1 MQKKNIS
8 RILLAAVLISG
19 FNFFTP
25 ITASAAEWGS
35 VTGQFV
41 FDGAVPERPVQRTK
55 GDPSVKD
62 PAVCA
67 ATDHLSNDLVVNPK
81 NKGIQNVFMYMKRAK
96 DIHPD
101 LKDSKDKT
109 VVFDQKGCTFMPHAL
124 IVRTDQKVI
133 VKSDDPVA
141 HNTHTFPIKNQA
153 VNFILAPKDREG
165 TEVSNPIP
173 EILPM
178 QVKCDIHPWMTAYW
192 FVVDHP
198 YAIVSDADGKFT
210 IKNLPAGKNDFRIWH
225 EKAGYLDRKFSVNV
239 KPGKTIDLGEIKFK
253 ANDFK

>member
-8 RILLAAVLISG
+8 QVLLAAVLISG
-19 FNFFTP
+19 LNFFAP
-25 ITASAAEWGS
+25 VTASAEGWGS
-35 VTGQFV
+35 ITGKFV
-41 FDGAVPERPVQRTK
+41 FDGPVPERPVQRKK
-55 GDPSVKD
+55 GDPNVKD
-62 PAVCA
+62 AAVCA
-67 ATDHLSNDLVVNPK
+67 ADTHLGNDLVVNPD
-81 NKGIQNVFMYMKRAK
+81 NKGIQNIFLYMRRAK

-101 LKDSKDKT
+101 LKESKDKT
-109 VVFDQKGCTFMPHAL
+109 VVFDQKGCTFEPHAL

-165 TEVSNPIP
+165 KEVSNPIP

-198 YAIVSDADGKFT
+198 YAVVSDADGKFT
-210 IKNLPAGKNDFRIWH
+210 IKNLPAGKQTFRIWH
-225 EKAGYLDRKFSVNV
+225 EKKGYLDRSFNVNV
-239 KPGKTIDLGEIKFK
+239 KDGETLDLGEIKYK
-253 ANDFK
+253 ASDFE